1 MRHRRN
7 SARVALVACCVLV
20 LASCSDDLAVSEPSV
35 ATAPSVIMVSGAAKV
50 GEAQPMAGAT
60 SATDAV
66 AGDARM
72 GMWWGVTNFE
82 LATDLPALD
91 EIADGWR
98 YVARP
103 DLDAG
108 AVARLAQGFGL
119 QGQPEVT
126 IPAEFGGG
134 LRIGPDDGSAPALW
148 FGADAMG
155 WWSYS
160 APWATMLEAEVVGN
174 DAVAPVEMTPPK
186 GVPTSADAEARARA
200 LFAELG
206 IDASSVEFEVYADD
220 WGASVTMWHL
230 LDGRRTG
237 TASSVGFG
245 ENAAITWA
253 DGYLNSPER
262 VAGFEQVGA
271 AAGFERLAAG
281 GGSWW
286 GGTATTKAEV
296 AMPYPVE
303 GYEGADVTG
312 EPPVI
317 TVQIVGVRQAWWP
330 LYDMDGTMW
339 LVPGYVFIDG
349 NGGEHLV
356 PAVKDELIQPM
367 ELPTPPPT
375 TPGTDEPAVEP
386 DQGVSN
392 AVAERLLGLDES
404 AAVSV
409 AKESGFE
416 VRVVERDGE
425 QFPATMDYRMDR
437 INVVVTQG
445 VVSRADIG

>member
-1 MRHRRN
+1 
-7 SARVALVACCVLV
+7 
-20 LASCSDDLAVSEPSV
+20 
-35 ATAPSVIMVSGAAKV
+35 MVSSGAKV
-50 GEAQPMAGAT
+50 GDSQPVAGPA
-60 SATDAV
+60 SASESM

-82 LATDLPALD
+82 LATDLPELD

-98 YVARP
+98 YVAGPELNAAAADR
-103 DLDAG
+103 
-108 AVARLAQGFGL
+108 VVQGFGL
-119 QGQPEVT
+119 QGEPEAL
-126 IPAEFGGG
+126 PAESGGG
-134 LRIGPDDGSAPALW
+134 WRLGPDDGSAPVLW

-160 APWATMLEAEVVGN
+160 APWPTMREAEVIAN
-174 DAVAPVEMTPPK
+174 DAVAPVDIAPPV
-186 GVPTSADAEARARA
+186 GVPTSADAEVRARA

-206 IDASSVEFEVYADD
+206 VDANNVEFEAYADE
-220 WGASVTMWHL
+220 WQASVTMWHL

-253 DGYLNSPER
+253 GGYLNSPER
-262 VAGFEQVGA
+262 VAGFERVGA
-271 AAGFERLAAG
+271 AAGFERLG
-281 GGSWW
+281 SGSGSWW
-286 GGTATTKAEV
+286 GGAPMTKADV
-296 AMPYPVE
+296 AMPY
-303 GYEGADVTG
+303 G
-312 EPPVI
+312 EQPVI
-317 TVQIVGVRQAWWP
+317 TVQIVGVKEAWWP

-349 NGGEHLV
+349 DGGEHLV
-356 PAVKDELIQPM
+356 PAVQDELIQPV
-367 ELPTPPPT
+367 EPPTTPPT
-375 TPGTDEPAVEP
+375 TPGTDEPAIEP

-392 AVAERLLGLDES
+392 AVAERLLGLDEN
-404 AAVSV
+404 AAVSM